1 MVPKALTTGVD
12 DMTEAELIQQNAAL
26 LAALQAIIEEAGS
39 QMGLDDG
46 PGSVNRMAYIARQA
60 VAA

>member
-1 MVPKALTTGVD
+1 
-12 DMTEAELIQQNAAL
+12 MTEAQLIEQNAAL
-26 LAALQAIIEEAGS
+26 LAALRAIIEEAGA

-60 VAA
+60 IAVIENR

>member
-1 MVPKALTTGVD
+1 
-12 DMTEAELIQQNAAL
+12 MTEAQLIEQNAAL
-26 LAALQAIIEEAGS
+26 LAALRAIIEEAGA

-60 VAA
+60 VAVIENR